1 MAIRSRQFR
10 QRKPELLLS
19 FQSEAPSY
27 KDIDID
33 ESKGEKDSQCEL
45 SCSSYQI
52 PQMIITSESFERI
65 IIETLKQ
72 EDSMD
77 LQSKILFTYFI
88 IQHSNLLVNLNDFYE
103 EECHLSLLNWIWR
116 ERAIIKNPYSS
127 FSMYHYI
134 TLNCIIELLNNI
146 LIIFE
151 TLPIKANDILDLN
164 LYEKLNK
171 IKGFISKW
179 NLCPPII
186 ASISSVLGK
195 WKNIVDIDTE
205 EKMIQRRNKNND
217 DDTEADS
224 EDNNIINSIVINN
237 IQNKHSIKDK
247 KVSFDLCKNNTVYFD
262 KEQSPSAVGDL
273 KNKYDPFKL

>member
-1 MAIRSRQFR
+1 MAMRSRQLK
-10 QRKPELLLS
+10 QKTPELLLS

-33 ESKGEKDSQCEL
+33 ESKEEKDSQCYMSL
-45 SCSSYQI
+45 SSYQI
-52 PQMIITSESFERI
+52 PQTSESFERI
-65 IIETLKQ
+65 IIDTLKK
-72 EDSMD
+72 EDSLD
-77 LQSKILFTYFI
+77 LQSKILFTYYI
-88 IQHSNLLVNLNDFYE
+88 IQHSNLLVNLSDFYE

-171 IKGFISKW
+171 IKGDIS
-179 NLCPPII
+179 NEI
-186 ASISSVLGK
+186 
-195 WKNIVDIDTE
+195 T
-205 EKMIQRRNKNND
+205 Q
-217 DDTEADS
+217 
-224 EDNNIINSIVINN
+224 
-237 IQNKHSIKDK
+237 
-247 KVSFDLCKNNTVYFD
+247 
-262 KEQSPSAVGDL
+262 
-273 KNKYDPFKL
+273 

>member
-1 MAIRSRQFR
+1 MAMRSRQLK
-10 QRKPELLLS
+10 QKTPELLLS

-33 ESKGEKDSQCEL
+33 ESKEEKDSQCYMSL
-45 SCSSYQI
+45 SSYQI
-52 PQMIITSESFERI
+52 PQTSESFERI
-65 IIETLKQ
+65 IIDTLKK
-72 EDSMD
+72 EDSLD
-77 LQSKILFTYFI
+77 LQSKILFTYYI
-88 IQHSNLLVNLNDFYE
+88 IQHSNLLVNLSDFYE

-179 NLCPPII
+179 NLCPPLL
-186 ASISSVLGK
+186 ASISFVLGK

-205 EKMIQRRNKNND
+205 EKMKQKRNKNND

-224 EDNNIINSIVINN
+224 EDNNIINSITINN
-237 IQNKHSIKDK
+237 IQNKPLIKDK
-247 KVSFDLCKNNTVYFD
+247 KVSFDFSKNNTVYYD
-262 KEQSPSAVGDL
+262 KAQSPSAVGDS
-273 KNKYDPFKL
+273 KSKYDPIKL